1 MVRIERPLDSCAV
14 GWKAA
19 LEMGLFLRVLPMQST
34 TKGGVLTR
42 RQFVAAGAAGSVAAV
57 IGCNSGR
64 QGNWEFLS
72 DEQAGTLG
80 AICDQIVP
88 ADDFPSATQAGV
100 LDYIDKQ
107 LVRPYRRHQDAYRD
121 GLQKSDASS
130 RKRFGKGL
138 AELAPAQQLE
148 AVAGISNEQPEF
160 FELVRTHTFQGYY
173 GSPRHGGNRDAA
185 SWKMLGLTEPPLLG
199 RAQYDL
205 RKGAKS

>member
-1 MVRIERPLDSCAV
+1 
-14 GWKAA
+14 
-19 LEMGLFLRVLPMQST
+19 MQST
-34 TKGGVLTR
+34 TKGGELTR

-57 IGCNSGR
+57 IGCKSGR

-107 LVRPYRRHQDAYRD
+107 LVRPYRRHQEAYRD

-130 RKRFGKGL
+130 RTRFGKGL
-138 AELAPAQQLE
+138 TELAPAQQLE
-148 AVAGISNEQPEF
+148 AVTQISSEQPEF

-173 GSPRHGGNRDAA
+173 GSPRHGGNRDAV
-185 SWKMLGLTEPPLLG
+185 SWKMLGLTEPPVRG

-205 RKGAKS
+205 GKGPQS